1 MRVTQAD
8 HEFGRSIAD
17 VTAKLRGE
25 LTDPLGWVAGRLA
38 GTAAEHT
45 KSQELLSELR
55 DILAPLLEE
64 GKEPN
69 EAMRAECTKAYI
81 AWLANL

>member
-8 HEFGRSIAD
+8 REFGRSIAD
-17 VTAKLRGE
+17 VTAKLRAE
-25 LTDPLGWVAGRLA
+25 LTDPLGWVAAKLA
-38 GTAAEHT
+38 TKEAKHT

-55 DILAPLLEE
+55 EILAPLLEE

-69 EAMRAECTKAYI
+69 EAMRAECTKA
-81 AWLANL
+81 